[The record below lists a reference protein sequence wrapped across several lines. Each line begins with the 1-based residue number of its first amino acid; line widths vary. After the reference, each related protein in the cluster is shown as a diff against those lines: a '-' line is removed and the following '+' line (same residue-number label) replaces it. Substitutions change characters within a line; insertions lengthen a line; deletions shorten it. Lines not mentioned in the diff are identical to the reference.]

1 MHSIT
6 LVWFYV
12 KKKETQIYSKSLS
25 DTDINKSFVAG
36 GDIMV
41 KAVIDRSIGDITIQ
55 ELREIIRDVVRE
67 ETSSRWRVD
76 HEGNIIFLF
85 EEDYADYLDKQ
96 KEKFSNEVKAYFIDD
111 QGFTVRYADKI
122 LTSKDKK
129 RVERAKREI
138 ADGKGLSLEEVK
150 QRLKV

>member
-1 MHSIT
+1 
-6 LVWFYV
+6 
-12 KKKETQIYSKSLS
+12 
-25 DTDINKSFVAG
+25 
-36 GDIMV
+36 MV

-55 ELREIIRDVVRE
+55 ELREIIREVVRE

-122 LTSKDKK
+122 LTSEDKK

-150 QRLKV
+150 QHL